1 MRLVIKRRKC
11 RDQSDKDFFLSRFI
25 CMYILL
31 DALNSVLQDVFGV
44 SGTPL
49 TAFKI
54 AAAAFLFLL
63 MLKLLLKFTGAEW
76 TRLLGLELFVLFLYL
91 YSLVDGV
98 PFSRLAGW
106 AGTSLAVCVPLAV
119 VVSCIE
125 DRSVLYSMLVKYS
138 WFVLALLAVNMA
150 GRAGD
155 LYDMHFSYALLLV
168 MLLHLNE
175 LINRGKKLYIVFLL
189 AELVMLVL
197 YGSRGALA
205 CVVVF
210 LFLKVFT
217 NVENRRRRYL
227 YVFLIVLGSALVYG
241 ILSQGAAI
249 YRYFLDRGVRSRT
262 LYLFL
267 TGQFMSHDSGRNEL
281 WMSVVGAIRER
292 PLAGWGIRGAT
303 SFMQGH
309 PYPHQF
315 FLDMLVSFGLPLG
328 LLLIVLSIWP
338 IRRVFTEE
346 KSVNKDLLQILFCSS
361 FVMLMFSSTWFTND
375 FYYMLLGLLVT
386 RGRLSLRRRPGYVG
400 ERRNAI

>member
-1 MRLVIKRRKC
+1 MRLVMKRRKC

-49 TAFKI
+49 TVVKF
-54 AAAAFLFLL
+54 AAAALLFLL
-63 MLKLLLKFTGAEW
+63 LLKPLLKFTGSEW

-91 YSLVDGV
+91 YSFVDGV
-98 PFSRLAGW
+98 PFARLTGW

-119 VVSCIE
+119 AVSCIE
-125 DRSVLYSMLVKYS
+125 DRSILYSMLVKYS
-138 WFVLALLAVNMA
+138 WLVLALLAVNMA

-217 NVENRRRRYL
+217 NVESRRRKYF
-227 YVFLIVLGSALVYG
+227 YIFLLVLGSALVYG
-241 ILSQGAAI
+241 VLNQGAAI

-267 TGQFMSHDSGRNEL
+267 TGQFTSHDSGRNEL
-281 WMSVVGAIRER
+281 WAAVVGAIRQR
-292 PLAGWGIRGAT
+292 PLAGWGIRGAI

-328 LLLIVLSIWP
+328 LLLTVLMTWP
-338 IRRVFTEE
+338 VLYVFTAE
-346 KSVNKDLLQILFCSS
+346 KSVNKDLLQIFFCSS

-375 FYYMLLGLLVT
+375 FYYMLLGLLMT
-386 RGRLSLRRRPGYVG
+386 RGRLRFRRRSGYVG
-400 ERRNAI
+400 GKRNAF